1 MNAEYNPLAP
11 FSKGEF
17 LKSPLIKGD
26 LGGCHTH
33 ARELLQINKTQYI
46 LYKFSHHS
54 VCNKQSFFREF
65 QYFILITN

>member
-33 ARELLQINKTQYI
+33 ARELLQINKTQNTIQIIQIQSSQCLQQTI
-46 LYKFSHHS
+46 LFP
-54 VCNKQSFFREF
+54 
-65 QYFILITN
+65 